1 MRIEWILTLSVIII
15 SLLTSFILYRVSLP
29 GHAKDVDV
37 APKADDKNEYL
48 DMVYKLQ
55 KDIVNTS
62 DLNFFWDNLPEDLQK
77 EIPIAY
83 NLSFSVAPKQGRKS

>member
-37 APKADDKNEYL
+37 APKADDKNEHL
-48 DMVYKLQ
+48 DMVY
-55 KDIVNTS
+55 
-62 DLNFFWDNLPEDLQK
+62 
-77 EIPIAY
+77 
-83 NLSFSVAPKQGRKS
+83 